1 MIFTFLTRPNNSS
14 FVGQLP
20 PSPWFNE
27 HVELKPFELPP
38 RVSISVVKNKD
49 TKVPQEYLVIKNDS
63 STVLY
68 IVEKPFTAMEFD
80 ELSTG
85 LPEGTGL
92 LHKIV
97 NGQAYEWDS
106 EWDES
111 SSSYYYAWF
120 PAEYGRENSIWVY
133 VYGNQ
138 IESGDGL
145 IAKLE
150 PRNQFDGDRPE
161 NVEIP
166 EPQDAILPI
175 LYGDEE
181 ITIPITVS
189 YTLNPDY
196 RPFDPNIGSD
206 DFGDEIIMA
215 YIGFSICGLFLAI
228 LLFVVWMGR
237 KPSRDRY
244 ARK

>member
-1 MIFTFLTRPNNSS
+1 MIFAFLIRPNHSS

-27 HVELKPFELPP
+27 HVTLRPFELPSG
-38 RVSISVVKNKD
+38 VSISLAKNEYS
-49 TKVPQEYLVIKNDS
+49 KVPLEYLVIENDS

-68 IVEKPFTAMEFD
+68 IVEKPFTAIEFD
-80 ELSTG
+80 ELSAG
-85 LPEGTGL
+85 LPDGTGL

-97 NGQAYEWDS
+97 NGKAYQWDS

-120 PAEYGRENSIWVY
+120 PVKFGRENSLWVY

-138 IESGDGL
+138 IESRDGL

-166 EPQDAILPI
+166 QPQDAILPI

-181 ITIPITVS
+181 IKIPITVS
-189 YTLNPDY
+189 YSLNPDY
-196 RPFDPNIGSD
+196 GSFDPNVGSD
-206 DFGDEIIMA
+206 DFGDEIIEA
-215 YIGFSICGLFLAI
+215 YLGYSICGLFLAI
-228 LLFVVWMGR
+228 LLFIAWKGK
-237 KPSRDRY
+237 KPTRDRY